1 MILLPCSW
9 DMFAYIHAHTYNT
22 PIYTSINIYT
32 FIYLFFSFFLSFFF
46 MYSAWIRAAKYAN
59 KKSDSWAFVG
69 QAGCRNM
76 FFQFTSQESSRVICG
91 ISIMNCVSQTVS
103 EPPTMLGKVF
113 AWPACPHSTG
123 PLAIA
128 AQRYAADSGRN

>member
-1 MILLPCSW
+1 
-9 DMFAYIHAHTYNT
+9 MFAYIHAHTYNT
-22 PIYTSINIYT
+22 PINTSINIYT
-32 FIYLFFSFFLSFFF
+32 AAAFLLLGIFFGLIFLSFFF
-46 MYSAWIRAAKYAN
+46 LYVFCMDQSN
-59 KKSDSWAFVG
+59 EVCKKNNSDSWAFVG

-103 EPPTMLGKVF
+103 EPPMMLGKVF

-123 PLAIA
+123 PLTIA

>member
-22 PIYTSINIYT
+22 PIYTSINRYMYI
-32 FIYLFFSFFLSFFF
+32 FFSFFRFSLCILHGSEHQ
-46 MYSAWIRAAKYAN
+46 SSEVC
-59 KKSDSWAFVG
+59 KKNNSDSWAFVG

-103 EPPTMLGKVF
+103 EPPMMLGKVF

-123 PLAIA
+123 PLTIA